1 MARSFVVPALVAL
14 ALFASSAHGRDAG
27 GKTGS
32 TTAAE
37 PPVVRELFSA
47 EAEGLVEI
55 RFIANDSRSAQV
67 ILKNTSGKPLSLKM
81 PSAFAAV
88 PVLAQMGM
96 GGMGGMGGMNGMGGG
111 GMGGGE
117 EMGGGGVG
125 GGGGK
130 RGGASGGKPFNRKQK
145 GLPGGHKG
153 NSRTGFK
160 SGGGGG
166 GGKRPKHGG
175 GRGS

>member
-67 ILKNTSGKPLSLKM
+67 ILKNTSDKPLSLKM

-111 GMGGGE
+111 GPARNSSPTSPCSG
-117 EMGGGGVG
+117 
-125 GGGGK
+125 
-130 RGGASGGKPFNRKQK
+130 RGAPEDAPRRRRGSGG
-145 GLPGGHKG
+145 
-153 NSRTGFK
+153 SRRRCAARSAGC
-160 SGGGGG
+160 
-166 GGKRPKHGG
+166 
-175 GRGS
+175 GRGRSPARGHSGRRR